1 MASDETARAY
11 ARTFAGPHGEAV
23 LAHLRAATIGRRLG
37 PEASEALLRHVEG
50 QRALVAAIEALIVRG
65 RG

>member
-37 PEASEALLRHVEG
+37 PEASEAFRPVDP
-50 QRALVAAIEALIVRG
+50 ALVAAIEALIVRG